1 MWVQPLGQEDP
12 LEESMGTFS
21 SILAWRLSWT
31 EEPAGLQSMGLQIAR
46 HKEATQRHAWW
57 WRLYCAIMQP
67 RTWCKDLD
75 IPGPRPGLQI
85 LWG

>member
-1 MWVQPLGQEDP
+1 MQETYETWVQPLGQEDP

-31 EEPAGLQSMGLQIAR
+31 EEPAGLQSMWLQRAG

-57 WRLYCAIMQP
+57 WRLCHYAA
-67 RTWCKDLD
+67 KNLV
-75 IPGPRPGLQI
+75 
-85 LWG
+85 